1 MFLFLNFSNTY
12 SRFLLFIFFVIS
24 HFFFSK
30 LKKHYP
36 ICFIRVHVILKIFD
50 TWLGETKTFL
60 VFPSR
65 QPVKIVNNHKCTKF
79 FINFIKIKNKSWNF
93 IFILDFTTV
102 NTSVWKFYI
111 LIWNFEISLPSIPQ
125 FKNKSWNLIFSI

>member
-50 TWLGETKTFL
+50 TWLCETKTFL

-65 QPVKIVNNHKCTKF
+65 QPVKIVNNHKCTKNF
-79 FINFIKIKNKSWNF
+79 KNFIKIKNKSWNF

-111 LIWNFEISLPSIPQ
+111 LILNFEISLPSIPL
-125 FKNKSWNLIFSI
+125 FENKTWNF